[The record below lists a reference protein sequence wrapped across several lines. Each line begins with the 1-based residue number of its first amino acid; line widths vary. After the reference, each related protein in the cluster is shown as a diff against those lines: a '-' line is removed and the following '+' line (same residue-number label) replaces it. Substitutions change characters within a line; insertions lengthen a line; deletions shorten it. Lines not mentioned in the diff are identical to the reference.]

1 MKEEENQPETNKML
15 CQDCHKKE
23 ATVRVTREID
33 KQKIDLHLCA
43 ECAEK
48 RGFRNP
54 LEGVPFPL
62 AEFLSGM
69 LVQSKT
75 KKTEKTAE
83 ERCSVCG
90 MSFSDFSKVG
100 RLGCGNCYLTFRGQ
114 LNDLLRKVHGSTT
127 HRGKSPHSGKDVM
140 RPLWEESKLH
150 EELKRAI
157 QDEDFEKAAELRD
170 RIKALAGK
178 Q

>member
-1 MKEEENQPETNKML
+1 ML
-15 CQDCHKKE
+15 CEDCHKKE
-23 ATVRVTREID
+23 ATVRVTRETD
-33 KQKIDLHLCA
+33 QEKVDLHLCK

-69 LVQSKT
+69 LTQSKA
-75 KKTEKTAE
+75 KKPEKSTE

-150 EELKRAI
+150 EELKKAI

-170 RIKALAGK
+170 RIKTLAGK